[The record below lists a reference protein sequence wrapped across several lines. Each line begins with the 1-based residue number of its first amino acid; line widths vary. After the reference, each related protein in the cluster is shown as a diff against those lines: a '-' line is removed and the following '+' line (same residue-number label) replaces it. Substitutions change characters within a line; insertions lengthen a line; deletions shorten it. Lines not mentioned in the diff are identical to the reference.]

1 MSGFTRFRLSDVA
14 GVQIWTAPTE
24 GWSEAIVSGLL
35 DTLDPSETAR
45 SARFRVEAARFHYVA
60 AHALARF
67 AIGRALARNARSL
80 EFDYDSLGKPHLVG
94 ATDLGFSLSHAD
106 GLVGCAL
113 GVHREI
119 GIDIENM
126 RQETDLDA
134 ISDVAF
140 AGSEREWVAASSIGD
155 RRELIFQFWTLKE
168 AYLKAKGVGFSH
180 PPEEAVFDLAEQQ
193 PRLKS
198 NDGFDADWRF
208 GSMRA
213 GAAHIVSVAVRTSS
227 AAPVAGTW
235 LSVSPGSA
243 QALFDIVAETR
254 FSI

>member
-1 MSGFTRFRLSDVA
+1 MSGATRFRLSDA
-14 GVQIWTAPTE
+14 ADVQIWTAPTE

-35 DTLDPSETAR
+35 DTLDPSEKGR
-45 SARFRVEAARFHYVA
+45 SARFRVEAARVHYVA

-67 AIGRALARNARSL
+67 AIGRALGRNSRSL
-80 EFDYDSLGKPHLVG
+80 EFDYDSFGKPHLVG
-94 ATDLGFSLSHAD
+94 VTDLGFSLSHSD

-140 AGSEREWVAASSIGD
+140 AVSEREWVAASPTGD
-155 RRELIFQFWTLKE
+155 RRERFFQFWTLKE

-180 PPEEAVFDLAEQQ
+180 PPDEAVFDLAEQQ

-198 NDGFDADWRF
+198 DDGFVADWRF

-213 GAAHIVSVAVRTSS
+213 GVAHIVSVAVRTSS
-227 AAPVAGTW
+227 VAPVAGTW

-243 QALFDIVAETR
+243 QPPFDIVSETR
-254 FSI
+254 LSI

>member
-1 MSGFTRFRLSDVA
+1 MAGFTRSRLSDAA
-14 GVQIWTAPTE
+14 GVQIWTAATE

-35 DTLDPSETAR
+35 DTLDPLEQAR
-45 SARFRVEAARFHYVA
+45 SARFRVDAARAHYVA

-67 AIGRALARNARSL
+67 AIGRALGRKARSL
-80 EFDYDSLGKPHLVG
+80 EFDYDSFGKPHLVG
-94 ATDLGFSLSHAD
+94 VTDLGFSLSHAD

-126 RQETDLDA
+126 RLEKDLGA
-134 ISDVAF
+134 IADVAF
-140 AGSEREWVAASSIGD
+140 AVSEREWVAASPVGD
-155 RRELIFQFWTLKE
+155 RRARFFQFWTLKE
-168 AYLKAKGVGFSH
+168 AYLKAKGVGFSQA
-180 PPEEAVFDLAEQQ
+180 PAEAVFDLAEQQ

-198 NDGFDADWRF
+198 DDGVAADWRF

-235 LSVSPGSA
+235 LSVNPGSA
-243 QALFDIVAETR
+243 QPPFEIVSETR
-254 FSI
+254 LSI

>member
-1 MSGFTRFRLSDVA
+1 MTGSTRFRRSDAA

-35 DTLDPSETAR
+35 DTLDPSEKAR
-45 SARFRVEAARFHYVA
+45 SARFRVEAARVHYVA

-67 AIGRALARNARSL
+67 AIGRALGREAGSL
-80 EFDYDSLGKPHLVG
+80 EFDYDPLGKPHLVG
-94 ATDLGFSLSHAD
+94 AADLGFSLSHAD

-126 RQETDLDA
+126 RQETDLGA
-134 ISDVAF
+134 IADVAF
-140 AGSEREWVAASSIGD
+140 AVSEREWVAALPTGD
-155 RRELIFQFWTLKE
+155 RRERFFQLWTLKE

-180 PPEEAVFDLAEQQ
+180 PPAEAVFDLAEKP

-198 NDGFDADWRF
+198 DDGFAADWRF

-213 GAAHIVSVAVRTSS
+213 GAAHVVSVAVRTSS

-243 QALFDIVAETR
+243 RAPFDIVSETR
-254 FSI
+254 RSI